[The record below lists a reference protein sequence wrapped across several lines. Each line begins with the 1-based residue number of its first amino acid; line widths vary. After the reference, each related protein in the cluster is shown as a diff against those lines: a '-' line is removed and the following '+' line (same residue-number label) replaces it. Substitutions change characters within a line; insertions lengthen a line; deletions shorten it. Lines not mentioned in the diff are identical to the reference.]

1 MNPTTGDI
9 FLDQHFPTRSNQTK
23 PTYIL
28 VVGDTPHVE
37 GSVLIAA
44 LNPAKRTTHFAG
56 PEWDWPERFIIPARL
71 TSLNIPAE
79 VLIDDVYR
87 ANQARLLQSCS
98 FAGQVD
104 PDIMGEIL
112 WALCQS
118 PGVPGI
124 YCMALEQIALQL
136 APQGG
141 QP

>member
-1 MNPTTGDI
+1 MPTKNTRCTEGTGHESDNRGY
-9 FLDQHFPTRSNQTK
+9 FPRPAFSNAQQPDQAYF
-23 PTYIL
+23 
-28 VVGDTPHVE
+28 
-37 GSVLIAA
+37 
-44 LNPAKRTTHFAG
+44 
-56 PEWDWPERFIIPARL
+56 IPARL

-136 APQGG
+136 APEGG